1 MYPIRCDGVE
11 LMICEDDY
19 GAEFYC
25 ARNAAGEEYTISYP
39 ILKALIR
46 ADGTRPLLLPED
58 DVDLL
63 AELIHCGL
71 VQTSRLVK
79 GKQYDRL
86 ILFTFGDKVRKAR
99 PLCKLLNA
107 LLPVSSILIFI
118 LGVSILLWQNSGR
131 IPMDDYSL
139 LLYYALVLVSLF
151 VHEAAH
157 LISAVA
163 FGYPVSEA
171 GVIFYLKIFPACLYV
186 GHGRKK
192 NATKGEE
199 IQLALAGIEANL
211 LATGMFLLTA
221 VLWDEQKATF
231 FTAAITNIFFIIANL
246 IPAKGLEDDG
256 EVALN
261 NLFEVKSI
269 YPVAKKCVRSK
280 KHRRKLIHSAG
291 LAGIACIMLFRL
303 ILFTNEKHILWNGFI
318 LVSPVVF
325 MWLYCTG

>member
-1 MYPIRCDGVE
+1 MYSI
-11 LMICEDDY
+11 LCEDGKRY
-19 GAEFYC
+19 
-25 ARNAAGEEYTISYP
+25 
-39 ILKALIR
+39 
-46 ADGTRPLLLPED
+46 
-58 DVDLL
+58 DV
-63 AELIHCGL
+63 L
-71 VQTSRLVK
+71 V
-79 GKQYDRL
+79 
-86 ILFTFGDKVRKAR
+86 LFTFGDKVRKAR

-107 LLPVSSILIFI
+107 VLPVSSILTFI
-118 LGVSILLWQNSGR
+118 IGVVLLFWQNSGR
-131 IPMDDYSL
+131 IPMDDYSI
-139 LLYYALVLVSLF
+139 LLYYALVLASLF

-211 LATGMFLLTA
+211 LATGLFLLTA
-221 VLWDEQKATF
+221 VLWDEQNATF
-231 FTAAITNIFFIIANL
+231 FTAAITNICIIVANL

-261 NLFEVKSI
+261 NLFEVRSI

-280 KHRRKLIHSAG
+280 KRRRKLIRSAG
-291 LAGIACIMLFRL
+291 LAGIACIALFRL
-303 ILFTNEKHILWNGFI
+303 ILFTNEKYNLWNCLIF
-318 LVSPVVF
+318 VSPVVF
-325 MWLYCTG
+325 MWLYCMG

>member
-1 MYPIRCDGVE
+1 MYSV
-11 LMICEDDY
+11 LCED
-19 GAEFYC
+19 
-25 ARNAAGEEYTISYP
+25 
-39 ILKALIR
+39 
-46 ADGTRPLLLPED
+46 
-58 DVDLL
+58 
-63 AELIHCGL
+63 
-71 VQTSRLVK
+71 
-79 GKQYDRL
+79 GKQYDVL
-86 ILFTFGDKVRKAR
+86 VLFTFGDKVRKAR

-107 LLPVSSILIFI
+107 VLPVSSILIFI
-118 LGVSILLWQNSGR
+118 LGVSFLFWQYSGR

-139 LLYYALVLVSLF
+139 LLYYALVLVSMF

-157 LISAVA
+157 LITAVA
-163 FGYPVSEA
+163 FGFPVSEA
-171 GVIFYLKIFPACLYV
+171 GVIFCLKVLPACLYV

-211 LATGMFLLTA
+211 LAAGLFLLIA
-221 VLWDEQKATF
+221 VLWDEQNATF
-231 FTAAITNIFFIIANL
+231 FTAAVTNIFFIIANL

-261 NLFEVKSI
+261 HLFEVKRI
-269 YPVAKKCVRSK
+269 YPVAKKCVRNR
-280 KHRRKLIHSAG
+280 KHRRKLIRSAG

-325 MWLYCTG
+325 MWFYCTG

>member
-1 MYPIRCDGVE
+1 MYSI
-11 LMICEDDY
+11 LCEDGKRY
-19 GAEFYC
+19 
-25 ARNAAGEEYTISYP
+25 
-39 ILKALIR
+39 
-46 ADGTRPLLLPED
+46 
-58 DVDLL
+58 DV
-63 AELIHCGL
+63 L
-71 VQTSRLVK
+71 V
-79 GKQYDRL
+79 
-86 ILFTFGDKVRKAR
+86 LFTFGDKVRKAR
-99 PLCKLLNA
+99 PLCKLINA
-107 LLPVSSILIFI
+107 VLPASSILTFI
-118 LGVSILLWQNSGR
+118 IGVVLLFWQNSGR

-139 LLYYALVLVSLF
+139 LLYYALVLASLF

-157 LISAVA
+157 LISAIA

-211 LATGMFLLTA
+211 LATGLFLLTA
-221 VLWDEQKATF
+221 VLWDEQNATF
-231 FTAAITNIFFIIANL
+231 FTAAITNICIIIANL

-280 KHRRKLIHSAG
+280 KRRRKLIRSAG
-291 LAGIACIMLFRL
+291 LAGIACIALFRL
-303 ILFTNEKHILWNGFI
+303 ILFTNEKYILWNGLIF
-318 LVSPVVF
+318 VSPVVF